1 LAAVAVKDFQGESW
15 LSAVLADWQLVADA
29 AFSDLVLWVPNRNS
43 FEASAHARPA
53 AAPTLF
59 YRDIIGN
66 SPRSDWAKQI
76 NQAWTTKVP
85 ALGSELER
93 FEGNASRVSAYPV
106 FTPDKS
112 KDSVPIA
119 IITRHTN
126 LGESR
131 MPNKLKLNFVAV
143 GEELLKMI
151 SEGCYPTAEA
161 GSAPKRG
168 APRANDGLIRL
179 DAAGRVLFASPSAL
193 SVFNAAGVDGELE
206 GRLLAETVNALP
218 TGFNQVDEGLPLI
231 LTGKG
236 AWRSD
241 VDFEGQTVSLRSV
254 PLMSKGK
261 RNGAIVLCRDVT
273 QLRVRDRELISKDAT
288 IREIHHR
295 VKNNLQTVASLL
307 RIQSRQTKSE
317 EVKESLAQAMR
328 RVSAIAV
335 VHDVLTEGVDQEV
348 SFDQVFKRI
357 LTLVPETAVTNNTQV
372 TTEFEGSFGELPAER
387 STSLALVLT
396 EIVSNAVEH
405 GLEDNPGVIQ
415 VTAEREKKILRITV
429 EDNGVGLPEGKLG
442 SGLGTQ
448 IVKTLVESE
457 LRGKINWTSP
467 IRGGTRVVLEIPV

>member
-1 LAAVAVKDFQGESW
+1 
-15 LSAVLADWQLVADA
+15 
-29 AFSDLVLWVPNRNS
+29 
-43 FEASAHARPA
+43 
-53 AAPTLF
+53 
-59 YRDIIGN
+59 
-66 SPRSDWAKQI
+66 
-76 NQAWTTKVP
+76 
-85 ALGSELER
+85 
-93 FEGNASRVSAYPV
+93 
-106 FTPDKS
+106 
-112 KDSVPIA
+112 
-119 IITRHTN
+119 
-126 LGESR
+126 

-161 GSAPKRG
+161 GTAPKRG

-254 PLMSKGK
+254 PLMSNGK
-261 RNGAIVLCRDVT
+261 RSGAIVLCRDVT

-307 RIQSRQTKSE
+307 RIQSRQTKSVE
-317 EVKESLAQAMR
+317 AKESLAQAMR

-335 VHDVLTEGVDQEV
+335 VHDVLTEGVDQDV

-405 GLEDNPGVIQ
+405 GLEDNPGIIKVA
-415 VTAEREKKILRITV
+415 AEREKKVLRITV

-457 LRGKINWTSP
+457 LRGSINWTSP
-467 IRGGTRVVLEIPV
+467 IRGGTRVVVEIPV

>member
-1 LAAVAVKDFQGESW
+1 MAVKDFQGESW

-179 DAAGRVLFASPSAL
+179 YAAGRVLFASPSAL

-307 RIQSRQTKSE
+307 RIQSRQTTSE

-405 GLEDNPGVIQ
+405 GLEDNPGVIK

-448 IVKTLVESE
+448 IVKTLV
-457 LRGKINWTSP
+457 
-467 IRGGTRVVLEIPV
+467 

>member
-1 LAAVAVKDFQGESW
+1 
-15 LSAVLADWQLVADA
+15 
-29 AFSDLVLWVPNRNS
+29 
-43 FEASAHARPA
+43 
-53 AAPTLF
+53 
-59 YRDIIGN
+59 
-66 SPRSDWAKQI
+66 
-76 NQAWTTKVP
+76 
-85 ALGSELER
+85 
-93 FEGNASRVSAYPV
+93 
-106 FTPDKS
+106 
-112 KDSVPIA
+112 
-119 IITRHTN
+119 
-126 LGESR
+126 
-131 MPNKLKLNFVAV
+131 M
-143 GEELLKMI
+143 
-151 SEGCYPTAEA
+151 
-161 GSAPKRG
+161 
-168 APRANDGLIRL
+168 
-179 DAAGRVLFASPSAL
+179 
-193 SVFNAAGVDGELE
+193 
-206 GRLLAETVNALP
+206 
-218 TGFNQVDEGLPLI
+218 
-231 LTGKG
+231 
-236 AWRSD
+236 
-241 VDFEGQTVSLRSV
+241 
-254 PLMSKGK
+254 
-261 RNGAIVLCRDVT
+261 
-273 QLRVRDRELISKDAT
+273 
-288 IREIHHR
+288 
-295 VKNNLQTVASLL
+295 ASLL

-335 VHDVLTEGVDQEV
+335 VHDVLTEGVDQDV

>member
-1 LAAVAVKDFQGESW
+1 
-15 LSAVLADWQLVADA
+15 
-29 AFSDLVLWVPNRNS
+29 
-43 FEASAHARPA
+43 
-53 AAPTLF
+53 
-59 YRDIIGN
+59 
-66 SPRSDWAKQI
+66 
-76 NQAWTTKVP
+76 
-85 ALGSELER
+85 
-93 FEGNASRVSAYPV
+93 
-106 FTPDKS
+106 
-112 KDSVPIA
+112 
-119 IITRHTN
+119 
-126 LGESR
+126 
-131 MPNKLKLNFVAV
+131 
-143 GEELLKMI
+143 
-151 SEGCYPTAEA
+151 
-161 GSAPKRG
+161 
-168 APRANDGLIRL
+168 
-179 DAAGRVLFASPSAL
+179 
-193 SVFNAAGVDGELE
+193 
-206 GRLLAETVNALP
+206 LLAETVKALP

-254 PLMSKGK
+254 PLMSDGK

-335 VHDVLTEGVDQEV
+335 VHDVLTEGVDQDV

-405 GLEDNPGVIQ
+405 GLEGNPGVIQ
-415 VTAEREKKILRITV
+415 VTAEREKEILRITV